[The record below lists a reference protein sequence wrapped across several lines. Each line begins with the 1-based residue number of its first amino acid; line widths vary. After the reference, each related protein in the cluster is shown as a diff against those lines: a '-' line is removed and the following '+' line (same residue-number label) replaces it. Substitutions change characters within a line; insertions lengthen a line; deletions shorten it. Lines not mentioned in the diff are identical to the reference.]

1 MAMVRSALGKIS
13 RRLSGSSAV
22 ICQAP
27 PLPSLH
33 PAAQLMT
40 TAFSSPAAAA
50 AARVRRIPNLQF
62 FVQGLQHP
70 PFICKGTERM
80 QWAGQKR
87 FFSVE
92 AKAKDAKLMESARSS
107 VKRLMAWM
115 NEQANP
121 RNTAIVLTI
130 INVVYLGIFI
140 RECLRSDEHAKDC
153 TADDNGDRNSSYRIV
168 KYGCHDPYAC
178 PWYRALVAQY
188 AVMLVLVLFTM

>member
-1 MAMVRSALGKIS
+1 MVYLNIETCLLA
-13 RRLSGSSAV
+13 
-22 ICQAP
+22 
-27 PLPSLH
+27 
-33 PAAQLMT
+33 
-40 TAFSSPAAAA
+40 
-50 AARVRRIPNLQF
+50 NLTMMLF
-62 FVQGLQHP
+62 FTS
-70 PFICKGTERM
+70 FC
-80 QWAGQKR
+80 
-87 FFSVE
+87 
-92 AKAKDAKLMESARSS
+92 RSS

>member
-1 MAMVRSALGKIS
+1 
-13 RRLSGSSAV
+13 
-22 ICQAP
+22 
-27 PLPSLH
+27 
-33 PAAQLMT
+33 MT
-40 TAFSSPAAAA
+40 TAFSSPAAGHPSAAAAAAA
-50 AARVRRIPNLQF
+50 AARVRRIPNLQ
-62 FVQGLQHP
+62 GLQYP

-188 AVMLVLVLFTM
+188 AVMSVLVLFTM

>member
-50 AARVRRIPNLQF
+50 AARVR
-62 FVQGLQHP
+62 GLQHP

>member
-50 AARVRRIPNLQF
+50 AARVRRIPNL
-62 FVQGLQHP
+62 QGLQHP

-153 TADDNGDRNSSYRIV
+153 TADDNGDHNIYNTN
-168 KYGCHDPYAC
+168 YGLGHKGPQCRH
-178 PWYRALVAQY
+178 ALVPEF
-188 AVMLVLVLFTM
+188 VHTLRFG